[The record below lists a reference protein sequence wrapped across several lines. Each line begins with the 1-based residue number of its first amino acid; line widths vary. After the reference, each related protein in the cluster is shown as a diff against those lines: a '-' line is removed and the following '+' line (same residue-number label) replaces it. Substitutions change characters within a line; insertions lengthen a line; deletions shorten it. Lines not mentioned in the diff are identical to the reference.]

1 VMILVTFFAWSRE
14 TRPSG
19 GMGWL
24 ETARRANLADRFAEG
39 AAGAGSTETVAA
51 APARTQPAARL
62 GSVDDDEE
70 QLAAY
75 NAYLAR
81 INGPARRDPEDP

>member
-1 VMILVTFFAWSRE
+1 V
-14 TRPSG
+14 
-19 GMGWL
+19 
-24 ETARRANLADRFAEG
+24 NLADRFAEG
-39 AAGAGSTETVAA
+39 PAAAGSAETP
-51 APARTQPAARL
+51 APSQTQPAARL

-81 INGPARRDPEDP
+81 INGPAHREPEGP